1 MIKNFRFIFIVLC
14 LTTLVRAEGG
24 DTLFFKG
31 DYSVIIDSIVI
42 IGNDQSE
49 DFIILREL
57 NITLG
62 DTLNPIIAEYNRERV
77 YSLNIFNV
85 VNLHP
90 FKLNDIN
97 YLLITIEESWYIYPL
112 PFITLKDRDWSKI
125 SYGVAVKIA
134 NFRGRN
140 ETIQASAGF
149 GFDPFFFLSY
159 SNPLRD
165 SES

>member
-1 MIKNFRFIFIVLC
+1 MIKNIYFIFIILC

-24 DTLFFKG
+24 DTLFYKG

-42 IGNDQSE
+42 KGNDQTK

-62 DTLNPIIAEYNRERV
+62 DTLNPTIAEYNRERV

-90 FKLNDIN
+90 FKLNNIN
-97 YLLITIEESWYIYPL
+97 YLLI
-112 PFITLKDRDWSKI
+112 
-125 SYGVAVKIA
+125 VAA
-134 NFRGRN
+134 Y
-140 ETIQASAGF
+140 
-149 GFDPFFFLSY
+149 DY
-159 SNPLRD
+159 
-165 SES
+165 